1 MGLQALPR
9 VGMGAGS
16 IRRLPRDM
24 LRPVATSRIL
34 INALSL
40 TQGGGGRSYLV
51 NVLRELERDARGFD
65 FTVAVDARDP
75 LASADL
81 KGIELAR
88 VQLPALGHSARLPLR
103 VLYEELALPVR
114 AARFDLLYCPAD
126 LAPAI
131 AGTPIVV
138 ALRNLHIYDHTYYD
152 TLRIRVLE
160 RLVRLGVR
168 RARRIIVPSRAAA
181 ERIGER
187 VPLPAQRIAIV
198 PHGVSPESFESDPS
212 EATRTID
219 AKPYL
224 FLPAS
229 VERHKRIEVLIRS
242 LQYVEDSELEAW
254 IAGEEIDL
262 AYAAEL
268 RRLASEL
275 GLAARVRFLGAV
287 PYRQILSYY
296 RGAFAMAFT
305 SLLETFGHPMLE
317 AMLAGTPIIAA
328 DMPAMREI
336 AGDIALFFPPDDPSG
351 LARAVDRI
359 GRERDATKVRVARG
373 RDHAGLFSWRRSVD
387 GLCRVFDEVL
397 RECRGRVTG

>member
-1 MGLQALPR
+1 
-9 VGMGAGS
+9 
-16 IRRLPRDM
+16 
-24 LRPVATSRIL
+24 
-34 INALSL
+34 
-40 TQGGGGRSYLV
+40 
-51 NVLRELERDARGFD
+51 
-65 FTVAVDARDP
+65 
-75 LASADL
+75 
-81 KGIELAR
+81 
-88 VQLPALGHSARLPLR
+88 
-103 VLYEELALPVR
+103 
-114 AARFDLLYCPAD
+114 
-126 LAPAI
+126 
-131 AGTPIVV
+131 
-138 ALRNLHIYDHTYYD
+138 
-152 TLRIRVLE
+152 
-160 RLVRLGVR
+160 VR

-198 PHGVSPESFESDPS
+198 PHGVSPESFRIRSS

-275 GLAARVRFLGAV
+275 GLAARVRFLGPV

-296 RGAFAMAFT
+296 RGAFCDGLHVAARDVW
-305 SLLETFGHPMLE
+305 HPMLE
-317 AMLAGTPIIAA
+317 AMLAGTRSSRPTW
-328 DMPAMREI
+328 PAMREI

-387 GLCRVFDEVL
+387 GLCRVFDEVAA
-397 RECRGRVTG
+397 